1 MVKTNYATIMKH
13 ESEAAPK
20 STSGQNPRSQ
30 SLDRLDEHS
39 GSDSKVER
47 KANRQIM
54 NLV

>member
-1 MVKTNYATIMKH
+1 MVKTNYATIIKH
-13 ESEAAPK
+13 ESEAVTK
-20 STSGQNPRSQ
+20 STSEQIRRSQ

-47 KANRQIM
+47 KTNRQFM